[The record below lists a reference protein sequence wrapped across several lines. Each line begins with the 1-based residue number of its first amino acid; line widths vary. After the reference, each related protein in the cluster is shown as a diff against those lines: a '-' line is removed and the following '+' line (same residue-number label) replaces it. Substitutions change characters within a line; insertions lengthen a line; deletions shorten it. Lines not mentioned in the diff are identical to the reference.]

1 MCHGALTLPAFGN
14 EGWYVS
20 GVIFFRF
27 SERHKGAYKMELLTR
42 DYLGNFGFRYLHI
55 VAGICWIGLLYYFNL
70 VQVPAFAAFGDE
82 GKARNIAIDKVA
94 RRALWWFR
102 WAAIATLVTGILI
115 TGLVK
120 NYFKDFMTSDSGL
133 GIGHNVAISIGMVL
147 GILMAANVW
156 MIIWK
161 NQKIVLANAANVLAG
176 GEANAGAPGA
186 GRKALLASRQ
196 NFIFSFSMLFFM
208 VGAAHF
214 YSGAFAGATSGNAW
228 TFFII
233 AIVIVAILQINA
245 LGLLGG
251 TAATNK
257 LLWPYESHKNALITG
272 GVLWLVLWIL
282 SEILLG

>member
-1 MCHGALTLPAFGN
+1 
-14 EGWYVS
+14 
-20 GVIFFRF
+20 
-27 SERHKGAYKMELLTR
+27 MELLTR

-102 WAAIATLVTGILI
+102 WASIATLVTGILI

-120 NYFKDFMTSDSGL
+120 NYFQDFMSSTSGQ

-156 MIIWK
+156 MVIWK
-161 NQKIVLANAANVLAG
+161 NQKVVLANAANVLAG

-233 AIVIVAILQINA
+233 AMVIVAILQVNA